1 MMEDSTPHH
10 VYNTP
15 WALPCTVLSRSWSI
29 LRAFI
34 EAGSDL
40 GSVSHDSTLTTD
52 PGSLTRSDEGPRH
65 VQSVLHPQPRRP
77 SEDRPSL
84 RSILSLTSE
93 SNSCRPST
101 CDSDDCERCTSLTHS
116 REKAQCL
123 TLPSSANWSAF
134 SFPMMSICEGT
145 HCIENRSPS

>member
-1 MMEDSTPHH
+1 MMEDSTLHH

-29 LRAFI
+29 LRDFI

-65 VQSVLHPQPRRP
+65 VQSVLHAQLRRP

-84 RSILSLTSE
+84 LSILSLTSE
-93 SNSCRPST
+93 SNSCRPT
-101 CDSDDCERCTSLTHS
+101 ACHSDDCERCTSLWG
-116 REKAQCL
+116 REGGRGSEGGRGGGFGR
-123 TLPSSANWSAF
+123 TPPPPSAPLWSPPKGGRKF
-134 SFPMMSICEGT
+134 
-145 HCIENRSPS
+145 